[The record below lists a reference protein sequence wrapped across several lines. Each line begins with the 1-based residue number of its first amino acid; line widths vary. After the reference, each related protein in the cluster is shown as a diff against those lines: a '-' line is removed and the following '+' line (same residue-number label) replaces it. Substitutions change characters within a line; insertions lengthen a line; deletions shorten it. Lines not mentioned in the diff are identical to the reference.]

1 MRSRNEFI
9 SIFEIIASIF
19 NLCFSLKSPSVF
31 MDVAGIDAVNPGQ
44 LGMTTD
50 QWREWKRNQAA
61 ADELEDIDNYC
72 D

>member
-1 MRSRNEFI
+1 M
-9 SIFEIIASIF
+9 ASIF

-31 MDVAGIDAVNPGQ
+31 MEVAGIDAVNPGQ

-61 ADELEDIDNYC
+61 ADELEDIDN
-72 D
+72 